1 MSMQTRT
8 SLAIALLSLAAAG
21 CAGGAKTSLPQ
32 TTAPQGAAHQSRL
45 VGPTTTSAT
54 VTLHSSQKGA
64 VISNQVLGAN
74 MAVWWD
80 VTQSGTAQSFSS
92 SGFKAVRWPGGSDS
106 DAYHWQ
112 SNSLCAGGY
121 ANSNDTFD
129 NFMQQFA
136 VPAHL
141 SVSVTLNYGS
151 NIACNAGG
159 DPTEAAA
166 WVDYANNTKNYK
178 VKYWTVGNEEYGS
191 WEYDLHSK
199 PHDAATYA
207 NAVATGFYPDIK
219 AKDPS
224 AQVGVVVE
232 PGWNPA
238 WDPTVLASAK
248 YDFVELHYYA
258 QTPGQETDSYLLTQ
272 APQALT
278 SAVQSLQ
285 TELKTAGKATTPI
298 YLGELGSV
306 YANPGKQSTSI
317 TQSLFAGQV
326 LAELMNDGVFRS
338 TWWLGYGGCSD
349 SSNGNFS
356 DSLYGWQN
364 FGGYMMFSDGTPEYG
379 CPNATETARGTRL
392 PTIRPYQLL
401 APVAKTGEH
410 MLAVSLGGSS
420 SNIRAYGLSHGS
432 GYALVLF
439 NLDENNPA
447 DVTVSI
453 DSLASGSAT
462 GLSTYDKAQ
471 YDKSKNN
478 VWAGLVKHKSG
489 AWKGSI
495 SLSLPIWSMNVLTV
509 DP

>member
-1 MSMQTRT
+1 MQTRT

-356 DSLYGWQN
+356 DSLYG
-364 FGGYMMFSDGTPEYG
+364 
-379 CPNATETARGTRL
+379 
-392 PTIRPYQLL
+392 
-401 APVAKTGEH
+401 
-410 MLAVSLGGSS
+410 
-420 SNIRAYGLSHGS
+420 
-432 GYALVLF
+432 
-439 NLDENNPA
+439 
-447 DVTVSI
+447 
-453 DSLASGSAT
+453 
-462 GLSTYDKAQ
+462 
-471 YDKSKNN
+471 
-478 VWAGLVKHKSG
+478 
-489 AWKGSI
+489 
-495 SLSLPIWSMNVLTV
+495 
-509 DP
+509 